1 MLRWKGL
8 FFMLMLI
15 AFLAGA
21 QNPQEKY
28 ALVIG
33 VRSYEFVQPLA
44 NSLNDAKDL
53 SATLKAKGFHVI
65 ELYDPKT
72 KREMQE
78 AVRKYFG
85 LLQGKANVAGM
96 VFYSGHGMQ
105 VDGINYLIPAQANPQ
120 IKADLEDQC
129 LSMDYVM
136 RAIEEAGNGLN
147 IFVLDACR
155 NNPFRGFSRSGEKGL
170 SMVNAPRGSY
180 IVYATKPGSVASD
193 GTGRN
198 GLFTSK
204 LLKHMNVDGLKF
216 EEVFKR
222 VAADVATESGDAQ
235 RPWISSDY
243 TGDFYFS
250 PGKGGN
256 TPPPKEEREPI
267 VTKKEEPKAGG
278 SILGKDVSKVKENES
293 TPASTSIAGVWQ
305 NNQFGTILTLY
316 LQEDGTGEFD
326 GEMMKYSVANGKI
339 TMTTDGGEKNIYNMS
354 LQGDR
359 MTFSGGDLDQPL
371 VFTRYSSGGYVQ
383 PDTRS
388 VTQQNTQGTYGTD
401 NNLTGVWSGNG
412 ETIEFMTNGQCIY
425 LGQTYPYMAAQG
437 MVTLSTIQGN
447 VSFYYTINN
456 NQLTLSAN
464 GNQVIYQ
471 RGTGGNTQIPN
482 NNGSVNAGKG
492 SQNVPQELVGKW
504 CWVNVTST
512 NSGGTSSDQCITLNG
527 DGTFLYYSERSS
539 SVNGGSF
546 YGGTNSQNSDQG
558 TWWVQGDRIYYNS
571 QKTGQGSYRLEKRN
585 HPKNVNDPMIV
596 LDGQPYVTQY
606 QKAPWR

>member
-1 MLRWKGL
+1 MLVTL
-8 FFMLMLI
+8 VFVLI
-15 AFLAGA
+15 AAVVTA

-33 VRSYEFVQPLA
+33 VKSYEFVQPLA
-44 NSLNDAKDL
+44 NSLNDARDL
-53 SATLKAKGFHVI
+53 SATLKSKGFHVI
-65 ELYDPKT
+65 ELYDPKS
-72 KREMQE
+72 KRDMQD

-85 LLQGKANVAGM
+85 LLQGKNNVAGM

-222 VAADVATESGDAQ
+222 VAADVAAESADAQ

-250 PGKGGN
+250 PGKAGA
-256 TPPPKEEREPI
+256 TPAPREEPV
-267 VTKKEEPKAGG
+267 VTKKEEPKQTQKTGG
-278 SILGKDVSKVKENES
+278 SILGKDINKNKEDAGTAN
-293 TPASTSIAGVWQ
+293 ASMAGVWQ
-305 NNQFGTILTLY
+305 NTQFGTTLTLF
-316 LQEDGTGEFD
+316 LQEDGNGEFD
-326 GEMMKYSVANGKI
+326 GEMMKWSVANGKI
-339 TMTTDGGEKNIYNMS
+339 TMTTTGGERNVYNMN
-354 LQGDR
+354 LQGNK

-371 VFTRYSSGGYVQ
+371 VFTKYDSNAE

-388 VTQQNTQGTYGTD
+388 VTTTPQTTPTYGID
-401 NNLTGVWSGNG
+401 NNLLGVWSGNG
-412 ETIEFMTNGQCIY
+412 ETIEFKNNGQCIY
-425 LGQTYPYMAAQG
+425 LGQTYPYQTGQG
-437 MVTLSTIQGN
+437 MLSLSTIQGAI
-447 VSFYYTINN
+447 SFYYQISNS
-456 NQLTLSAN
+456 QLILSAN
-464 GNQVIYQ
+464 GNQVVYQ
-471 RGTGGNTQIPN
+471 KGNGGNAQMSNPN
-482 NNGSVNAGKG
+482 ANRNSGGGS
-492 SQNVPQELVGKW
+492 VPQELVGKW
-504 CWVNVTST
+504 CWVNVTNT
-512 NSGGTSSDQCITLNG
+512 NSGGSSSDQCITLNG
-527 DGTFLYYSERSS
+527 DGTYVYYSERSS

-546 YGGTNSQNSDQG
+546 YGGTNSQNGDQG
-558 TWWVQGDRIYYNS
+558 TWYVQGDRIFYNS
-571 QKTGQGSYRLEKRN
+571 QKSGQGSYRLEKRN
-585 HPKNVNDPMIV
+585 HPRNVNDPMIV
-596 LDGQPYVTQY
+596 LDGQPFVTQY

>member
-1 MLRWKGL
+1 MARISIC
-8 FFMLMLI
+8 FLMVL
-15 AFLAGA
+15 AFSVSAFA
-21 QNPQEKY
+21 QAPQEKY

-33 VRSYEFVQPLA
+33 VKSYQFVQPLA
-44 NSLNDAKDL
+44 NSLNDAVDL
-53 SATLKAKGFHVI
+53 SATLKKKGFHVI

-72 KREMQE
+72 KREMQD

-85 LLQGKANVAGM
+85 LLQGKNNVAGM

-204 LLKHMNVDGLKF
+204 LLKHINEDGLKF

-243 TGDFYFS
+243 TGDFFFS
-250 PGKGGN
+250 EGKG
-256 TPPPKEEREPI
+256 TAAVTKPVE
-267 VTKKEEPKAGG
+267 TKKETPKQPEPQNTNKTGG
-278 SILGKDVSKVKENES
+278 SILGKKDVQNN
-293 TPASTSIAGVWQ
+293 ASNTSIAGVWQ
-305 NNQFGTILTLY
+305 NSQFGTVLTLY
-316 LQEDGTGEFD
+316 LNEDGTGEFD
-326 GEMMKYSVANGKI
+326 GELMKYSVANGKI
-339 TMTTDGGEKNIYNMS
+339 TMKTDAGETNVYNMNLS
-354 LQGDR
+354 GDQ

-371 VFTRYSSGGYVQ
+371 SFTKYSSGGSINQ

-388 VTQQNTQGTYGTD
+388 MDPVANNNNTYGVD
-401 NNLTGVWSGNG
+401 NNLLGVWSGNN
-412 ETIEFMTNGQCIY
+412 ETIEFKNNGQCLY
-425 LGQTYPYMAAQG
+425 LGQTYPYVAMNG
-437 MVTLSTIQGN
+437 VVSLSTVQGA
-447 VSFYYTINN
+447 VSFYYQVNN
-456 NQLTLSAN
+456 NQLILSAN
-464 GNQVIYQ
+464 GNQVMYQ
-471 RGTGGNTQIPN
+471 RGAAQQQSSPTG
-482 NNGSVNAGKG
+482 NNGNNG
-492 SQNVPQELVGKW
+492 QRNVPQELAGKW
-504 CWVNVTST
+504 CWVNVNST
-512 NSGGTSSDQCITLNG
+512 NSGGSSSDACITLNG
-527 DGTFLYYSERSS
+527 NGTYTYYSERSM
-539 SVNGGSF
+539 SVNTNAF
-546 YGGTNSQNSDQG
+546 NGGTNSQNSDQG
-558 TWWVQGDRIYYNS
+558 QWWVQGDRIYYNS
-571 QKTGQGSYRLEKRN
+571 QTQGQGSYRLEKRN
-585 HPKNVNDPMIV
+585 HPRNVNDPMIV
-596 LDGQPYVTQY
+596 LDGQPYVTQF